1 MWKRAL
7 LYWWPMPVFNT
18 ANVLIREFVLEGPVG
33 GLTASQI
40 SVSAL
45 VVVTLLYTWLII
57 IKLNPSGPKSA
68 LAYGGWWLLFTVV
81 AELIFSTILKGWSL
95 SRFFQSF
102 DFQKPLW
109 LIVYL
114 TMFLSPL
121 LMYFVRRKAI
131 HL

>member
-1 MWKRAL
+1 
-7 LYWWPMPVFNT
+7 MPVFNT
-18 ANVLIREFVLEGPVG
+18 ANVLFREFVLEGPVG

-40 SVSAL
+40 SVGAL

-57 IKLNPSGPKSA
+57 IKMNPSGPKSA

-81 AELIFSTILKGWSL
+81 AELIFSTLLKGWSL
-95 SRFFQSF
+95 SHFFHSF
-102 DFQKPLW
+102 NFQHPLW
-109 LIVYL
+109 LVVYL
-114 TMFLSPL
+114 SMFLSPL